1 MIDLNKMNIIHILL
15 QPERNDT
22 VKLKKKKKT
31 VKRKK
36 KTIKM
41 YKRNKLYIKTKTEKS
56 LRVQSIVQY

>member
-1 MIDLNKMNIIHILL
+1 M
-15 QPERNDT
+15 T